1 MELLHSRDH
10 VVGSEKR
17 AVGVPAEQ
25 GATIV
30 DALIANGR
38 RRPDR
43 PAMRRC
49 PGERPTP
56 GEWDVTTWAE
66 YLLAA
71 RQVGGGLASS
81 AWTPVSG
88 WRSCRPTGSSGT

>member
-17 AVGVPAEQ
+17 AVGVPVEQ

-30 DALIANGR
+30 DAFIANGQR
-38 RRPDR
+38 HPDR
-43 PAMRRC
+43 PAMWRC
-49 PGERPTP
+49 PGERSTP
-56 GEWDVTTWAE
+56 GAWDVTTWAE

-71 RQVGGGLASS
+71 RQTGGGLA
-81 AWTPVSG
+81 
-88 WRSCRPTGSSGT
+88 